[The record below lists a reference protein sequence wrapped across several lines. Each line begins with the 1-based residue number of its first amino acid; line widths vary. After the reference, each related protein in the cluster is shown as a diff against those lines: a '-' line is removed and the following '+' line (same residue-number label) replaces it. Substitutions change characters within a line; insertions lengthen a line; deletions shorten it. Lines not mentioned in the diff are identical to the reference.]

1 MRNRAAASLEKEWWC
16 VCLPVLGAA
25 KLDAGEE
32 LDQRRTGMNRLQ
44 GKIALITGGASGLG
58 AQIGRRFTEEG
69 ATVVV
74 NDLRT
79 ADAEALAAELGGDSM
94 GVGFDVADSA
104 AVAAGFKAVAERFGR
119 LDVLV
124 NNAGIGLDMPDEERQ
139 ERERLRM
146 QQIAEIQAG
155 GPVETFVD
163 VTMHLPDERWRR
175 MLAVHL
181 DGTFYCT
188 REALK
193 IMAPQMSGA
202 IISMGS
208 IMGTAGGAGSPH
220 YCAAKAGIMGF
231 TRSVAREV
239 VERGIR
245 VNAIAPGYIDTPMT
259 APMGA
264 ARALVEGAT
273 PMRRFGVPDDIAWA
287 AVYLASDE
295 ANFVTGQVLSPNG
308 GFHMSQ

>member
-1 MRNRAAASLEKEWWC
+1 
-16 VCLPVLGAA
+16 
-25 KLDAGEE
+25 
-32 LDQRRTGMNRLQ
+32 MNRLQ

-58 AQIGRRFTEEG
+58 AQMGRRFTEEG

-74 NDLRT
+74 NDLRA
-79 ADAEALAAELGGDSM
+79 ADAEAMAAELGGDSM
-94 GVGFDVADSA
+94 GVGFDVSDSA
-104 AVAAGFKAVAERFGR
+104 AVQAGFKAVAQRFGR

-124 NNAGIGLDMPDEERQ
+124 NNAGIGLDMPDEERV
-139 ERERLRM
+139 ERERLTL
-146 QQIAEIQAG
+146 QQVAEMQAG
-155 GPVETFVD
+155 GPIETFVD
-163 VTMHLPDERWRR
+163 VTMHMPDERWRR
-175 MLAVHL
+175 MLAIHL

-193 IMAPQMSGA
+193 IMALQMSGS

-231 TRSVAREV
+231 TRSLALEVVARN
-239 VERGIR
+239 IN
-245 VNAIAPGYIDTPMT
+245 VNAIAPGFIDTPMT
-259 APMGA
+259 APMGDT
-264 ARALVEGAT
+264 RALVEATT

-295 ANFVTGQVLSPNG
+295 ANFMTGQVISPNG
-308 GFHMSQ
+308 GYHMSQ